1 MTSERRSV
9 ERPVPWKK
17 KWGAARNDKRAL
29 YPHAGGCVDAAAL
42 SNHAAVRGKGM
53 ALMASL
59 PANLVCRSGRSG
71 EVRSDQLSLW
81 QARLACMIFFA
92 APGLAYGLFVSRVP
106 ALTMQVQAT
115 ADEFGMVLL
124 CIGIAAVAGLAIAS
138 YCIGRFGAKTV
149 LLVGCALALGAVCAA
164 GLASSV
170 WQLALM
176 VLLSGFGMGL
186 LDVAMNVQGVE
197 VERQYNAPSMNLL
210 HAGYNIGAFSGS
222 ILGSLFAAAQIGPFV
237 NFLCPSLAFVVML
250 VWATPR
256 LLDPQHEHLHIDSSK
271 APKSQSQ
278 AQRARGKAVP
288 LWVYGWGLLAM
299 ISYVV
304 EGSSGEWGSLFVYQ
318 EKQAPESIAALV
330 YGMYSICALTC
341 RLGADR
347 LRTIMG
353 DFRLM
358 FVGSLV
364 ALSGM
369 IIVLVSPWWPLCLAG
384 YAVLG
389 TGLAPVVPLLFSLAS
404 KFEGIS
410 VEKATSV
417 IAMCAYCG
425 LLAFPP
431 TFGFLAE
438 HVGLTAS
445 LSLAALLLVV
455 LAVSSFGLMRRHRA

>member
-1 MTSERRSV
+1 MRSE
-9 ERPVPWKK
+9 
-17 KWGAARNDKRAL
+17 
-29 YPHAGGCVDAAAL
+29 
-42 SNHAAVRGKGM
+42 
-53 ALMASL
+53 
-59 PANLVCRSGRSG
+59 
-71 EVRSDQLSLW
+71 QLSLW

-106 ALTMQVQAT
+106 ALTTQVHASP
-115 ADEFGMVLL
+115 DEFGMVLL

-138 YCIGRFGAKTV
+138 YCIGRFGAKAV
-149 LLVGCALALGAVCAA
+149 LLGGCALALGAVCAA
-164 GLASSV
+164 GLAANV

-222 ILGSLFAAAQIGPFV
+222 ILGSLFAAAQIGPFL
-237 NFLCPSLAFVVML
+237 NFLCPSLAFVLML
-250 VWATPR
+250 FWATPR
-256 LLDPQHEHLHIDSSK
+256 LLDPQREHLHIDPAGSE
-271 APKSQSQ
+271 KSQGK
-278 AQRARGKAVP
+278 AQRSRSKGVP
-288 LWVYGWGLLAM
+288 LWVYGWGFLAM
-299 ISYVV
+299 VSYVV

-318 EKQAPESIAALV
+318 EKEAPESIAALV

-347 LRTIMG
+347 LRMVLG

-358 FVGSLV
+358 FIGSLV

-369 IIVLVSPWWPLCLAG
+369 IIVLVSPWWPLCLLG

-389 TGLAPVVPLLFSLAS
+389 TGLAPVVPLLFSLTS
-404 KFEGIS
+404 KFDGIP

-438 HVGLTAS
+438 HIGLLAS
-445 LSLAALLLVV
+445 LSLAALLLVI
-455 LAVSSFGLMRRHRA
+455 LAASSFGLMRRHSAR

>member
-1 MTSERRSV
+1 MRSE
-9 ERPVPWKK
+9 
-17 KWGAARNDKRAL
+17 
-29 YPHAGGCVDAAAL
+29 
-42 SNHAAVRGKGM
+42 
-53 ALMASL
+53 
-59 PANLVCRSGRSG
+59 
-71 EVRSDQLSLW
+71 QLSLW

-106 ALTMQVQAT
+106 ALTTQVHASP
-115 ADEFGMVLL
+115 DEFGMVLL

-138 YCIGRFGAKTV
+138 YCIGRFGAKAV
-149 LLVGCALALGAVCAA
+149 LLGGCALALGAVCAA
-164 GLASSV
+164 GLAASV

-222 ILGSLFAAAQIGPFV
+222 ILGSLFAAAQIGPFL
-237 NFLCPSLAFVVML
+237 NFLCPSLAFVLML
-250 VWATPR
+250 FWATPR
-256 LLDPQHEHLHIDSSK
+256 LLDPQREHLHIDP
-271 APKSQSQ
+271 AGPEKSQDK
-278 AQRARGKAVP
+278 AQSSRSKGVP
-288 LWVYGWGLLAM
+288 LWVYGWGFLAM
-299 ISYVV
+299 VSYVV

-318 EKQAPESIAALV
+318 EKEAPESIAALV

-347 LRTIMG
+347 LRMVLG

-358 FVGSLV
+358 FIGSLV

-369 IIVLVSPWWPLCLAG
+369 IIVLVSPWWPLCLLG

-389 TGLAPVVPLLFSLAS
+389 TGLAPVVPLLFSLTS
-404 KFEGIS
+404 KFDGIP

-438 HVGLTAS
+438 HIGLLAS
-445 LSLAALLLVV
+445 LSLAALLLVI
-455 LAVSSFGLMRRHRA
+455 LAASSFGLMRRHSAR